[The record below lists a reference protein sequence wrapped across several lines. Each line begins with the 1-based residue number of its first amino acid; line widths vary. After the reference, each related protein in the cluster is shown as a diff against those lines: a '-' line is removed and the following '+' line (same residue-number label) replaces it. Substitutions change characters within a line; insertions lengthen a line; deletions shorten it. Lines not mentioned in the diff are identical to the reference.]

1 MEITNKQIA
10 DYCESFTSEEPEVVK
25 ELIKASADDL
35 EFTDMLSGRQVGWLL
50 KMLVQISGA
59 KRILE
64 AGTFTGYSALMMA
77 EGMPDG
83 GEIITIEMNRRYE
96 RISKRFFEREPY
108 NRIIRQIAGNAL
120 EEIPKLAGPFDLIFL
135 DADKIHYP
143 EYYRLAKEKSRPGT
157 LIVFD
162 NMLWG
167 GDVLTGADPK
177 AEAIRRTAEIIRN
190 DVDVEQVLLPVRDGV
205 MVVRVRG

>member
-162 NMLWG
+162 KMLWG

-190 DVDVEQVLLPVRDGV
+190 DVDVEQVLLPVRDGI